1 MKQLFSGFLS
11 IFLAVLIVAL
21 GFLVYANFDN
31 FKDEKKA
38 EEVENATAK
47 PVVIPEDG
55 RQQEEGTVP
64 EPEGENYV
72 DFKLAVCGDL
82 VCHEGINAEAKQSD
96 GSYNY
101 ETIMKAVSTK
111 VNEADYAMVTMET
124 SFQDNKTFS
133 GYPMFKS
140 PDSLATSLKNTGFD
154 LVNTAS
160 NHCMD
165 GLENGLYR
173 TLDVLDQN
181 GLDHVGTYRS
191 QEERDANNGILVKE
205 INGVS
210 VAFVSYTYGTNAI
223 PVTGFDYAV
232 NLLFTDYLDN
242 NMHTIDYDSLRA
254 DMAAARA
261 LNTDLIIAVMHWGIE
276 YMTTP
281 VDYQREVADFLFA
294 EGADLV
300 LGGHVHVP
308 EPMELR
314 KVTDNEGNEKNGFIV
329 YCMGNFI
336 SCQNDRYTNLT
347 AVLNLTLRKDLDTG
361 KTYLKHVS
369 YDPMIMID
377 LADYGLQ
384 SDWRYRLLDLHGAIG
399 AYESGDNWGVI
410 NQTIYDAMIVAR
422 DDLHS
427 IFGAEFDSANGGVDV
442 VEWGRQNQG

>member
-21 GFLVYANFDN
+21 GLLVYANFDS
-31 FKDEKKA
+31 FTDEQKE
-38 EEVENATAK
+38 EEVKNATPN
-47 PVVIPEDG
+47 PVVIPNDDD
-55 RQQEEGTVP
+55 RQEQEVYVEPEEG
-64 EPEGENYV
+64 NFA
-72 DFKLAVCGDL
+72 DIKLAVCGDL
-82 VCHEGINAEAKQSD
+82 VCHEGLNAEAKQSD

-101 ETIMKAVSTK
+101 GMIMNAVSSK

-124 SFQDNKTFS
+124 TFYDNATFT

-140 PDSLATSLKNTGFD
+140 PDSLATSLKSTGFD

-165 GLENGLYR
+165 SWQAGLNR

-191 QEERDANNGILVKE
+191 QEERDANSGILVKE

-210 VAFVSYTYGTNAI
+210 VAFVSYTYGTNAM
-223 PVTGFDYAV
+223 PVTGFEYAV
-232 NLLFTDYLDN
+232 NLLFSDYMDN

-261 LNTDLIIAVMHWGIE
+261 LDTDLIIAVMHWGTE
-276 YMTTP
+276 YQTSP

-347 AVLNLTLRKDLDTG
+347 AVLNLTLRKNLDTG
-361 KTYLKHVS
+361 ETYLKYVS

-377 LADYGLQ
+377 LADYGIE
-384 SDWRYRLLDLHGAIG
+384 SDWRYRLWDLHSAIS
-399 AYESGDNWGVI
+399 AYESGDNLGVI
-410 NQTIYDAMIVAR
+410 NQTLYDALIVAR
-422 DDLHS
+422 DDIHS

-442 VEWGRQNQG
+442 VEWGRQNQE

>member
-21 GFLVYANFDN
+21 GFLIYANFDS
-31 FKDEKKA
+31 FKEEQKE
-38 EEVENATAK
+38 EEVKNATPK
-47 PVVIPEDG
+47 PVIITDENG
-55 RQQEEGTVP
+55 QEQEIYV
-64 EPEGENYV
+64 EPEGENFV

-82 VCHEGINAEAKQSD
+82 VCHEGLNAEAKQAD

-101 ETIMKAVSTK
+101 EMIMNAVTTK

-124 SFQDNKTFS
+124 TFYDNATFT

-140 PDSLATSLKNTGFD
+140 PDSLAASLKNTGFD

-165 GLENGLYR
+165 SWQAGLNR

-191 QEERDANNGILVKE
+191 QEERDANSGILVKD

-210 VAFVSYTYGTNAI
+210 VAFVSYTYGTNAM
-223 PVTGFDYAV
+223 PVTGFEYAV
-232 NLLFTDYLDN
+232 NLLFSDYMDN

-261 LNTDLIIAVMHWGIE
+261 LNTDLIIAVMHWGVE
-276 YMTTP
+276 YMTSP
-281 VDYQREVADFLFA
+281 MDYQREVADFLFA

-361 KTYLKHVS
+361 KTYLKYVS

-377 LADYGLQ
+377 LDDYGIE
-384 SDWRYRLLDLHGAIG
+384 SDWRYRLWDLHSAIS

-410 NQTIYDAMIVAR
+410 NQALYDALIVAR
-422 DDLHS
+422 DDIHS
-427 IFGAEFDSANGGVDV
+427 IFGAEFDSASGGVDV
-442 VEWGRQNQG
+442 VEWGWQNQE